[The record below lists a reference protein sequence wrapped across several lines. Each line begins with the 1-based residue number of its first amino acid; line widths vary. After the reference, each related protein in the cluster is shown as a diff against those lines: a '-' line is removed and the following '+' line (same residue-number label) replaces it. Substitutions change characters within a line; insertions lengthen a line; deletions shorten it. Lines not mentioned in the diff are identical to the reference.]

1 MYDIRDGDLLI
12 LSDGI
17 EDKDVA
23 IELATQLFDSNT
35 CHILVTED
43 GNIVALVWRGHV
55 YLPVDEGVR

>member
-1 MYDIRDGDLLI
+1 MYEIRDGDLLI

-43 GNIVALVWRGHV
+43 GNIVALVWRWHV
-55 YLPVDEGVR
+55 YLPVSSSA